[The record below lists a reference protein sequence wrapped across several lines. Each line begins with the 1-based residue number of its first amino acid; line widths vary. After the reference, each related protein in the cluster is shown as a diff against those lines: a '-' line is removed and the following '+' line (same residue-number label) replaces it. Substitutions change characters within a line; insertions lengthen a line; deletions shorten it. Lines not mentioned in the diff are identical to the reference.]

1 MRTCGRSRY
10 GARVRAQRNTWRSKL
25 IAAFYTAGV
34 VFGAAGCAAFSLLT
48 PAFDTTLTGTAV
60 TLAMPKVDGERP
72 MLTVDVSVGG
82 SVPTP
87 LLVDTG
93 SPGLRIF
100 ASKVG
105 QTDVTRSQTPVD
117 VTFADGTRFIG
128 VEASAPVSFGGL
140 STKGAIKVQLITAVG
155 CADGK
160 PSCAGAI
167 GIDKF
172 AAEQPFAGLLGI
184 GLQANAIYS
193 PISQLESGSPS
204 AISISADP
212 AAGSGVLTF
221 NQLPAAPMATFDM
234 PAWTQPRQPNG
245 YPAWASNQA
254 RACWAYGGQPTRC
267 VPTAFDT
274 GSPTLFTDSS
284 VPGAPAVTG
293 QVPRGTSIAL
303 SASAGGPTIWSVR
316 SGSTPGRSTVAV
328 ESLDGGNNVNSGLSI
343 FRSNAVTFDLQN
355 GKVLI
360 GPPK

>member
-1 MRTCGRSRY
+1 M
-10 GARVRAQRNTWRSKL
+10 AQRNTWQPKL
-25 IAAFYTAGV
+25 IAAFATAGV
-34 VFGAAGCAAFSLLT
+34 VFAAAGCAAFSLLT
-48 PAFDTTLTGTAV
+48 PDFDTTLTNKTVAL
-60 TLAMPKVDGERP
+60 TMPRVDGNRP
-72 MLTVDVSVGG
+72 MLTVDVAVGG
-82 SVPTP
+82 ASAVP
-87 LLVDTG
+87 LLIDTG

-100 ASKVG
+100 ADKVG
-105 QTDVTRSQTPVD
+105 GVNVTRTETPVD
-117 VTFADGTRFIG
+117 VKFADGTRFIG

-140 STKGAIKVQLITAVG
+140 STKGAIKIQLITAVG

-184 GLQANAIYS
+184 GLQADAIYS
-193 PISQLESGSPS
+193 PISQLDSGSPT

-212 AAGSGVLTF
+212 VTGSGVLRF
-221 NQLPAAPMATFDM
+221 NQLPAAPLATFDM

-254 RACWAYGGQPTRC
+254 QACWAYGGQTTRC

-284 VPGAPAVTG
+284 VPGAPQVTG
-293 QVPRGTSIAL
+293 QVPSGTSIAL

-316 SGSTPGRSTVAV
+316 SGETPGRNTVAV